1 MIKKPRRAESRT
13 SSGSHGGE
21 HGTFAS
27 ALADRIRA
35 AHVELAARWLQRLHD
50 LLPVPVTSVFP
61 SASLLDHI
69 PDLIEQVAEDLAST
83 AEQAFVANTS
93 VVAKAQELGDLR
105 HRQQAS
111 VHQLLREYRLLA
123 DVLNGFIGEEVVRL
137 GMKAHCQEALAASAR
152 LHEAIFVLMQTTV
165 DTFVARYADTVKRQ
179 TAQLDGFNRTV
190 THEIRQPLATIRS
203 AVEVLSRDDTPAETR
218 TRCTQLIETNCR
230 RMAALTTR
238 LLTLSSLEVDSLQT
252 QGADLARLV
261 DDAASQ
267 LDEMATQRGVTIRR
281 TVPELLLVTDVARVE
296 LILVNLLSNAIKY
309 SDPRKSDRFVEIN
322 ASQDEE
328 HALLRVR
335 DNGIGIPRA
344 SLGRVF
350 DGFHRA
356 HSSRDQELGNEGIG
370 LGLAI
375 VAECARHLGATV
387 SVESEEGNGTTLT
400 VRLPLRCAV
409 ESLRRQE

>member
-27 ALADRIRA
+27 VLADRIRA

-69 PDLIEQVAEDLAST
+69 PDLIEQIAEDLAST

-111 VHQLLREYRLLA
+111 GHQLLREYRLLA

-137 GMKAHCQEALAASAR
+137 GMKAHCHEALAASAR

-190 THEIRQPLATIRS
+190 TH
-203 AVEVLSRDDTPAETR
+203 
-218 TRCTQLIETNCR
+218 
-230 RMAALTTR
+230 
-238 LLTLSSLEVDSLQT
+238 
-252 QGADLARLV
+252 
-261 DDAASQ
+261 
-267 LDEMATQRGVTIRR
+267 
-281 TVPELLLVTDVARVE
+281 
-296 LILVNLLSNAIKY
+296 
-309 SDPRKSDRFVEIN
+309 
-322 ASQDEE
+322 
-328 HALLRVR
+328 
-335 DNGIGIPRA
+335 
-344 SLGRVF
+344 
-350 DGFHRA
+350 
-356 HSSRDQELGNEGIG
+356 
-370 LGLAI
+370 
-375 VAECARHLGATV
+375 
-387 SVESEEGNGTTLT
+387 
-400 VRLPLRCAV
+400 
-409 ESLRRQE
+409 